1 MSELLALTTTMCGK
15 CPAIKEYLHKHVMP
29 DDVNITI
36 MDEENPDFIV
46 NCKHW
51 GATQAPTVIMIED
64 GEEKWRA
71 HDVDELKKKLDN

>member
-1 MSELLALTTTMCGK
+1 
-15 CPAIKEYLHKHVMP
+15 MP

-51 GATQAPTVIMIED
+51 EATQAPTVIMIED
-64 GEEKWRA
+64 GKEVWRA